1 MPGLT
6 HPCPSQE
13 GIAASEISTVV
24 PYLELK
30 VYFTEGEAVVR

>member
-13 GIAASEISTVV
+13 GIAAVKSQQSCLISNSGWTR
-24 PYLELK
+24 
-30 VYFTEGEAVVR
+30 F

>member
-13 GIAASEISTVV
+13 GIAAVEILTVV
-24 PYLELK
+24 PYLELRLDEL
-30 VYFTEGEAVVR
+30 TDVRT